1 MLLDLLVQLD
11 RLDQN
16 WCYRNI
22 QSGATAACLLN
33 ASGSLGPIEFE
44 GNSRGGDGLYAFT
57 FHSAAPTGLCNINC
71 YWW

>member
-33 ASGSLGPIEFE
+33 ASGSLG
-44 GNSRGGDGLYAFT
+44 NRGIDDLKFYAGLPLWF
-57 FHSAAPTGLCNINC
+57 FHILLMLRI
-71 YWW
+71 

>member
-44 GNSRGGDGLYAFT
+44 GNSRGVFMRSSYSLGRSSRELAGEGPA
-57 FHSAAPTGLCNINC
+57 N
-71 YWW
+71 